1 MDVLNTLFLIVDF
14 ETRGAV
20 DLRGKNSVGL
30 HNYATH
36 PETEALMLG
45 YALTTLREKPSPS
58 LWRIWSREQMPT
70 DLASGLAN
78 PNIPIAAWNSQFER
92 YIFLYKLGV
101 MLPIER
107 FQDPQASSRYL
118 SLTGD
123 LKDDGRAL
131 WLPPDLAK
139 EHKGEEYIKLF
150 SMLTRVKESKKKGTP
165 AQAYFRD
172 CVTDT
177 EAWEGFEDYCKQDVV
192 AEWEMMRREALVQAF
207 PLPERERR
215 IWVFDQ
221 RVNDR
226 GIPVDIEFVQKAL
239 DLAIR
244 AKQQALRRI
253 SELTGVENPNSIP
266 KMLAWF
272 QSQGYPEDSLD
283 KDFVTPVLKKQ
294 RDLLTPLCIKVLE
307 ARKAAASTTYQKLA
321 AILRQ
326 VSPDG
331 RLRNQFIYMGS
342 SRCGRW
348 SGNAVQLH
356 NMARPEELF
365 EDRKIMDRARALI
378 MASDYD
384 GIIREFG
391 KKSED
396 PNEPPDYGAVL
407 LVVKNTIRTVFVAK

>member
-1 MDVLNTLFLIVDF
+1 
-14 ETRGAV
+14 
-20 DLRGKNSVGL
+20 
-30 HNYATH
+30 
-36 PETEALMLG
+36 MLG
-45 YALTTLREKPSPS
+45 YALATLREKPIPS
-58 LWRIWSREQMPT
+58 LWRIWNQESMPQ
-70 DLASGLAN
+70 DLAAGLAN
-78 PNIPIAAWNSQFER
+78 SNIPIAAWNSQFER
-92 YIFLYKLGV
+92 YIFLYKLGIT
-101 MLPIER
+101 LPIER

-139 EHKGEEYIKLF
+139 ERKGEEYIRLF
-150 SMLTRVKESKKKGTP
+150 SMLTHVKESKKKGTP
-165 AQAYFRD
+165 AQSYFRD
-172 CVTDT
+172 WVSDT
-177 EAWEGFEDYCKQDVV
+177 EDWEGFEDYCKQDVV
-192 AEWEMMRREALVQAF
+192 AEWEMMRRETIVQAF

-226 GIPVDIEFVQKAL
+226 GIPVAVEFVKRAL
-239 DLAIR
+239 ELAIR
-244 AKQQALRRI
+244 AKQQAQHRI

-272 QSQGYPEDSLD
+272 KSQGYPEDSLD
-283 KDFVTPVLKKQ
+283 KDFVTPILKKQ
-294 RDLLTPLCIKVLE
+294 QHLLTPLCIKVLE

-326 VSPDG
+326 ICPDG
-331 RLRNQFIYMGS
+331 RLRNQFIYYGS

-348 SGNAVQLH
+348 SGNAVQLQ
-356 NMARPEELF
+356 NMARPEERF
-365 EDRKIMDRARALI
+365 EDKKVMDRARELI

-391 KKSED
+391 KTQD
-396 PNEPPDYGAVL
+396 DGTPDYGAIL
-407 LVVKNTIRTVFVAK
+407 LTVRNVIRTVFVCK

>member
-1 MDVLNTLFLIVDF
+1 MDVLDTLFLIVDF
-14 ETRGAV
+14 ETRAHV

-30 HNYATH
+30 YNYANH
-36 PETEALMLG
+36 PATEALMLG
-45 YALTTLREKPSPS
+45 YALSTLRKQPSPS
-58 LWRIWSREQMPT
+58 LWRIWNRESIPN
-70 DLASGLAN
+70 DLAEALAN

-92 YIFLYKLGV
+92 YIFLYKLGITV
-101 MLPIER
+101 PIER

-123 LKDDGRAL
+123 LKDDSRAL
-131 WLPPDLAK
+131 WLPPDLVK
-139 EHKGEEYIKLF
+139 ERKGEEYIRKF
-150 SMLTRVKESKKKGTP
+150 SMLTHVKESKKKGTP
-165 AQAYFRD
+165 ASSYFRD
-172 CVTDT
+172 WVSDT
-177 EAWEGFEDYCKQDVV
+177 EDWESFEDYCKQDVV
-192 AEWEMMRREALVQAF
+192 TEWEMMRREAITQAF

-226 GIPVDIEFVQKAL
+226 GIPVDVEFVRKAL
-239 DLAIR
+239 ELAIR
-244 AKQQALRRI
+244 AKQQAQHRI

-272 QSQGYPEDSLD
+272 QSQGYPEYSLD

-294 RDLLTPLCIKVLE
+294 RHLLTPLCIKVLE

-326 VSPDG
+326 ICPDS
-331 RLRNQFIYMGS
+331 RLRNQFIYYGS

-356 NMARPEELF
+356 NLARPDEKF
-365 EDRKIMDRARALI
+365 EDKKVMDQARAMIL
-378 MASDYD
+378 ASDYD

-391 KKSED
+391 TIQED
-396 PNEPPDYGAVL
+396 GTPDYGAVL
-407 LVVKNTIRTVFVAK
+407 LVVRNVIRTVFVAS